1 MLFAVIKSPP
11 LSVPIFSA
19 LLENGVV
26 CSAVKVKTRFRAGS
40 GWQHRRGRT
49 WESFEEMWDA
59 LQGGLHQQTSMD
71 VLLNVSGT
79 FLTLQDE
86 FSTHKGY
93 LKGSDVIQSQNSE
106 HIILTT
112 YSLQVC

>member
-1 MLFAVIKSPP
+1 MIKSPP

-40 GWQHRRGRT
+40 GWQHRKGRT
-49 WESFEEMWDA
+49 WETFEEMWDA

-71 VLLNVSGT
+71 VFIKCFWY

-86 FSTHKGY
+86 FSAHKGY